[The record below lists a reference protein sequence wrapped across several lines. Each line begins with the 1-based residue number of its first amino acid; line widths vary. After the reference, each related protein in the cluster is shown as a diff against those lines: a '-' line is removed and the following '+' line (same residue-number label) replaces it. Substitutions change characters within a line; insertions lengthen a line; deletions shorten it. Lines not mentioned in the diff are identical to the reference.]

1 MKDIVLGHKIEKDE
15 LLRQGFVLREGIEE
29 ARKSLDTD
37 LIKVIV
43 GPRRAGK
50 SVFALQSLQ
59 DIDFAYLNFDD
70 ERLAGISDYDDILK
84 AIIQVYGNT
93 RYFLFDE
100 IQNLER
106 WELLVNR
113 LQRRGYNLVL
123 TGSNSRLLSAELA
136 SHLTGRYIQFQVFP
150 FSFAEFLKAK
160 DFPLDEMIELK
171 EKQGML
177 LGHLDDYMLSGGFPE
192 VVVKGVD
199 QQGYLKTLFD
209 GILFK
214 DIVKRYN
221 VRQPQRLYDI
231 GLYLL
236 TNHSNE
242 FSLTRLKNMLGF
254 RSIHTVETYF
264 GFLKEAFLVF
274 DMERFSF
281 KLREKMK
288 SPRKVYGYDTGMI
301 HAVKFRTSPDR
312 GRLLENLVAIE
323 FLRQG
328 NDFYF
333 YRTKDNK
340 EVDFVIRDGL
350 DVSRLM
356 QVSYKMDSD
365 PQTEKRE
372 ISTLLKAAKELGCDD
387 LAILTWD
394 QEAERMVNGKKV
406 MIVPFWRWIIS
417 QRAAS

>member
-1 MKDIVLGHKIEKDE
+1 MKDIVLGHKIERDE
-15 LLRQGFVLREGIEE
+15 LLRQDFVLREGIEE
-29 ARKSLDTD
+29 ARKSLDTN

-50 SVFALQSLQ
+50 SVFALQLLQ

-106 WELLVNR
+106 WELFVNR

-123 TGSNSRLLSAELA
+123 TGSNSRLLSTELA
-136 SHLTGRYIQFQVFP
+136 SHLTGRYLQFQVFP
-150 FSFAEFLKAK
+150 FSFTEFLKAK

-171 EKQGML
+171 EKQGTL
-177 LGHLDDYMLSGGFPE
+177 LSHLDNYMLSGGFPE
-192 VVVKGVD
+192 VVIKGVD

-254 RSIHTVETYF
+254 RSVHTVEAYF

-328 NDFYF
+328 SDFYY

-350 DVSRLM
+350 EVSRLI
-356 QVSYKMDSD
+356 QVSYEMDSD

-372 ISTLLKAAKELGCDD
+372 ISALLKAAKELGCDD
-387 LAILTWD
+387 LAMLTWD
-394 QEAERMVNGKKV
+394 QEVERMVNGKKV

-417 QRAAS
+417 QRAPS

>member
-1 MKDIVLGHKIEKDE
+1 MKDIVLGHKIERDE
-15 LLRQGFVLREGIEE
+15 LLRQGFVLREGIEG

-70 ERLAGISDYDDILK
+70 ERLAGISDYDEILK

-150 FSFAEFLKAK
+150 FSFTEFLKAK

-177 LGHLDDYMLSGGFPE
+177 LSHFDDYMLSGGFPE
-192 VVVKGVD
+192 VVVKGVG

-254 RSIHTVETYF
+254 RSIHTVESYF

-312 GRLLENLVAIE
+312 RRLLENLVAIE

-328 NDFYF
+328 RDFYF

-350 DVSRLM
+350 EVSRLI

-372 ISTLLKAAKELGCDD
+372 ISALLKAAKELGCDD
-387 LAILTWD
+387 LAMLTWD

-406 MIVPFWRWIIS
+406 MIVPLWRWIIS
-417 QRAAS
+417 QRATS

>member
-29 ARKSLDTD
+29 ARKSLDTN

-84 AIIQVYGNT
+84 AIVQVYGNT

-136 SHLTGRYIQFQVFP
+136 SHLTGRYLQFQVFP
-150 FSFAEFLKAK
+150 FSFTEFLKAK

-177 LGHLDDYMLSGGFPE
+177 LSHLDDYMLSGGFPE

-288 SPRKVYGYDTGMI
+288 SPRKIYGYDTGMI

-328 NDFYF
+328 SDFYY
-333 YRTKDNK
+333 YRNKDNK

-350 DVSRLM
+350 EVSRLM

-372 ISTLLKAAKELGCDD
+372 ISALLKAAKELGCDD

>member
-1 MKDIVLGHKIEKDE
+1 MKDIVLGHKIERDE
-15 LLRQGFVLREGIEE
+15 LFRQDFVLREGIKE
-29 ARKSLDTD
+29 ARKSLDTN

-50 SVFALQSLQ
+50 SVFALQLLQ

-70 ERLAGISDYDDILK
+70 ERLAGISNYDDILK

-136 SHLTGRYIQFQVFP
+136 SHLTGRYLQFQVFP
-150 FSFAEFLKAK
+150 FSFTEFLKAK

-177 LGHLDDYMLSGGFPE
+177 LSHLDDYMLSGGFPE
-192 VVVKGVD
+192 VVVKGID

-214 DIVKRYN
+214 DIVKRYS

-254 RSIHTVETYF
+254 RSTHTVEAYF

-328 NDFYF
+328 SDFYY

-350 DVSRLM
+350 EVSRLI

-372 ISTLLKAAKELGCDD
+372 ISALLKAAKELECDD

-394 QEAERMVNGKKV
+394 QETVRMVNGKKV
-406 MIVPFWRWIIS
+406 MIVPLWRWIIS
-417 QRAAS
+417 QGTPS